1 MKKIILFISVFV
13 FTLLLFH
20 SYTPD
25 EASAK
30 KKIRRGGAT
39 VTFAS
44 KPIITAKLRSD
55 RKALIV
61 NFTNLSTASS
71 VSYEL
76 TYFAEGISQGVAGNI
91 TPSDQTSTQRE
102 LLFGTC
108 SKNVCRY
115 HTNITQMKL
124 MIISSLK
131 SGVKIKK
138 TFRIKP

>member
-1 MKKIILFISVFV
+1 MKKIILFVLVFS

-20 SYTPD
+20 SYTLS

-30 KKIRRGGAT
+30 KKIRRGGTAI
-39 VTFAS
+39 VAI
-44 KPIITAKLRSD
+44 KPFVSAKLRAD

-61 NFTNLSTASS
+61 NFSNLQTAASI
-71 VSYEL
+71 SYEL
-76 TYFAEGISQGVAGNI
+76 TYLSEGISQGVAGNI
-91 TPSDQTSTQRE
+91 TSSSETSTQRE

-115 HTNITQMKL
+115 HTGITQMKL
-124 MIISSLK
+124 VVISSLK

-138 TFRIKP
+138 TFRIRP